1 MLISAFILS
10 LVFSSIR
17 PSENILSFMAYNIA
31 FSITVPPYNCLIF
44 LLFFLIFC
52 MPYNFYHYSLL
63 NDSALFHVHNYHIL
77 QQIKDIDLSINL
89 RFFQIVKFASYI
101 IWIPISF
108 QFVLQ
113 ALWMLSITEE
123 SAIGTDILI
132 SCTSRPLIHFA
143 YLPHRITRFTLDF
156 PLAFFLKIPF
166 LTQSLGS
173 HPLLCSSIKI

>member
-1 MLISAFILS
+1 
-10 LVFSSIR
+10 
-17 PSENILSFMAYNIA
+17 
-31 FSITVPPYNCLIF
+31 
-44 LLFFLIFC
+44 
-52 MPYNFYHYSLL
+52 MPYNFLSYSLF
-63 NDSALFHVHNYHIL
+63 NDSTQFLVHNYHIL
-77 QQIKDIDLSINL
+77 QQIKDIDLSVNL

-101 IWIPISF
+101 IWIPINF

-113 ALWMLSITEE
+113 APWKFATIEE
-123 SAIGTDILI
+123 SAIRTGMLI
-132 SCTSRPLIHFA
+132 NCTARLLIHFA

>member
-1 MLISAFILS
+1 
-10 LVFSSIR
+10 
-17 PSENILSFMAYNIA
+17 
-31 FSITVPPYNCLIF
+31 
-44 LLFFLIFC
+44 
-52 MPYNFYHYSLL
+52 MPYNFYRYSVL
-63 NDSALFHVHNYHIL
+63 NNSALFYAHNYHVS

-89 RFFQIVKFASYI
+89 RFFQVVKFTSYI
-101 IWIPISF
+101 IWIPDCF

-113 ALWMLSITEE
+113 ALWMLTTAEE
-123 SAIGTDILI
+123 SAFRTGMLI
-132 SCTSRPLIHFA
+132 SCTTRTLIHFA